1 MMDLKLNDCAT
12 EAFTVSVVVRYCM
25 FCMFGCQHNRCSN
38 SRLSL
43 WRMMFSQT
51 TCASDSRT
59 SVEDTPVCGVAIT
72 FGCWYTLSAGFAG
85 SCVQQSQLGSSLIRI
100 VLNKDS

>member
-1 MMDLKLNDCAT
+1 ML
-12 EAFTVSVVVRYCM
+12 VS
-25 FCMFGCQHNRCSN
+25 QHNRCSN
-38 SRLSL
+38 SRPSL

-85 SCVQQSQLGSSLIRI
+85 SCMQQPQLSSDLVRI
-100 VLNKDS
+100 LLNKDS